1 MNITRAKTTLKS
13 YCYRNGYE
21 NPKYKIISKSGRGFR
36 KFYTIRVDV
45 NGSAVAKG
53 EGISKRIARKKAAL
67 SGLNGLRILKHCF
80 KKSHESDFQKSLNDS
95 KPFIDTIVIEEKI
108 NDLKLKIDDL
118 LENEIERS
126 LTEEKVKSDKNENE
140 VCAQNIDSENEELS
154 SHVNLTLEE
163 VIEKVD
169 NFELNNDCQTDNQ

>member
-1 MNITRAKTTLKS
+1 MNITRAKATLKS

-21 NPKYKIISKSGRGFR
+21 NPNYKIVSKSGRSFK

-45 NGSAVAKG
+45 NGLAVAKG

-67 SGLNGLRILKHCF
+67 SGLNGLRTLKHCF
-80 KKSHESDFQKSLNDS
+80 KKSHESHFQKSLNDS
-95 KPFIDTIVIEEKI
+95 KPFVDTIVIEEKI

-126 LTEEKVKSDKNENE
+126 LAEKKVESDKNENE
-140 VCAQNIDSENEELS
+140 DCAQNIDNENEEQS
-154 SHVNLTLEE
+154 SDVNLTLEE
-163 VIEKVD
+163 IIEKID
-169 NFELNNDCQTDNQ
+169 DFGLNNDCQTDDQ